1 VSERKVEVACASHHA
16 RAAPSEREHRV
27 VHVRYG
33 AQERSWSMTET
44 HKRETRAAVLGL
56 TLLRMTAGVILA
68 AHGWEKLVDFHQ
80 WRDTVA
86 GLGMPMP
93 NLMAAL
99 AVAGELG
106 GGVGLILGLLAR
118 VAAFGAAAVMTTA
131 IALVHIHHGL
141 FAQNNGFEYP
151 LMLWAT
157 AVFFMLRGA
166 GPISIDAL
174 WSNPRERVVVNE
186 VRSGREHS
194 HAGRRH
200 QPSH

>member
-1 VSERKVEVACASHHA
+1 MSEI
-16 RAAPSEREHRV
+16 
-27 VHVRYG
+27 
-33 AQERSWSMTET
+33 W
-44 HKRETRAAVLGL
+44 KRETRAAVVGL
-56 TLLRMTAGVILA
+56 TLLRMTAGIILA
-68 AHGWEKLVDFHQ
+68 AHGWEKLVGFHQ

-86 GLGMPMP
+86 GLGVPMP
-93 NLMAAL
+93 NLLAAL

-118 VAAFGAAAVMTTA
+118 VAGFGAAAVMTTA
-131 IALVHIHHGL
+131 IALVHINHGL
-141 FAQNNGFEYP
+141 FAQNNGFEHP

-174 WSNPRERVVVNE
+174 WSNPRERVIVEHVNGD
-186 VRSGREHS
+186 RRAPHL
-194 HAGRRH
+194 GRRQ